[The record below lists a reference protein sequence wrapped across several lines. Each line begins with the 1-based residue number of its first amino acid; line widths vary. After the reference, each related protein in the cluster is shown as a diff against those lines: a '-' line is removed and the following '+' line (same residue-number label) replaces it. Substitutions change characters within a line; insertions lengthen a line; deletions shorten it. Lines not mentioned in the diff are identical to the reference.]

1 MRVYLTSI
9 PEDWICESCQS
20 TNDTASPSKVN
31 QDCGRQA
38 SKRRRGIT
46 TGKVKF
52 IPEDEVIKLSSG
64 NLPVKH
70 RPGTSTFLTQKTSVG
85 SKNVISK
92 TPSMAL
98 KSNYSKSKLPRIGV
112 HRNSATDKHA
122 HLSQSKGPVKEYRL
136 ENQQLLITPMP
147 GGILCAVSECNKS
160 IEKSDLQS
168 IQENFNLHRK
178 FLPSSIATW
187 RGQFQIGEAAASS
200 KVYDGFKAQPPCT
213 VNSKAYK
220 FSTTMPSLLQL
231 KSLPTLNVLT
241 DVFQNDCP
249 TLQDI
254 ALYFF
259 PLDHIERYRENFN
272 SIFEFMNAEKLM
284 LSSVIDGVELMV
296 FTSNELHVISRGTIA
311 TVNEDKKDF
320 LWGVFR
326 RIKIH
331 KGNEI
336 QPVKEPVETDADM
349 IRGKEVN
356 IDRSADMDAV
366 DMDIDMI
373 GGKDVA
379 GRIDHVKKDLFQR
392 SSTTLLQESGCSSRL

>member
-1 MRVYLTSI
+1 MRVYVPCI

-20 TNDTASPSKVN
+20 TNDTTSPCKVN
-31 QDCGRQA
+31 QDSGRQA
-38 SKRRRGIT
+38 SKRQRGIT

-64 NLPVKH
+64 NVPVKH

-85 SKNVISK
+85 PKNIISK
-92 TPSMAL
+92 VPSTAL
-98 KSNYSKSKLPRIGV
+98 KSNYSKSKLPRVGV
-112 HRNSATDKHA
+112 HRNSMTDKHA
-122 HLSQSKGPVKEYRL
+122 HLSQSK
-136 ENQQLLITPMP
+136 

-160 IEKSDLQS
+160 IERSDLQS
-168 IQENFNLHRK
+168 IQENFNLYRN
-178 FLPSSIATW
+178 FLPSSIGTW
-187 RGQFQIGEAAASS
+187 RGQFQIREAAASS

-220 FSTTMPSLLQL
+220 FSSAMPSLLQL
-231 KSLPTLNVLT
+231 ESLPTLNVLT
-241 DVFQNDCP
+241 DVFQNECP

-296 FTSNELHVISRGTIA
+296 FTSNELHAISRGTIA
-311 TVNEDKKDF
+311 TVNEHKKDF

-326 RIKIH
+326 RTKVH

-336 QPVKEPVETDADM
+336 KPVKEPVETDADM
-349 IRGKEVN
+349 IRGKEVD
-356 IDRSADMDAV
+356 IERLADTDAV

-373 GGKDVA
+373 GGKDVS
-379 GRIDHVKKDLFQR
+379 GRIDHVKKDLFER
-392 SSTTLLQESGCSSRL
+392 SSRTHLQQSGCSSRL

>member
-1 MRVYLTSI
+1 M
-9 PEDWICESCQS
+9 
-20 TNDTASPSKVN
+20 
-31 QDCGRQA
+31 
-38 SKRRRGIT
+38 
-46 TGKVKF
+46 
-52 IPEDEVIKLSSG
+52 
-64 NLPVKH
+64 
-70 RPGTSTFLTQKTSVG
+70 
-85 SKNVISK
+85 ISAFE
-92 TPSMAL
+92 TMDL
-98 KSNYSKSKLPRIGV
+98 L
-112 HRNSATDKHA
+112 
-122 HLSQSKGPVKEYRL
+122 GPVKEHRL
-136 ENQQLLITPMP
+136 ENQQILITPMP
-147 GGILCAVSECNKS
+147 DKEGAPCEALSARKPIPNAGGVLCAVSECNKS
-160 IEKSDLQS
+160 VEKSDLQS
-168 IQENFNLHRK
+168 IQENFNLYRN

-187 RGQFQIGEAAASS
+187 RGKFQIREAAASN

-220 FSTTMPSLLQL
+220 FSSTMPSPLRLE
-231 KSLPTLNVLT
+231 SRPTLNVLT

-311 TVNEDKKDF
+311 TANKDKKHF

-331 KGNEI
+331 KGSEI
-336 QPVKEPVETDADM
+336 KPVKEPVEMDADM
-349 IRGKEVN
+349 IRGKEVS
-356 IDRSADMDAV
+356 IERSADMIRGKEACIERSVDMEAV
-366 DMDIDMI
+366 DMDVDMI

-379 GRIDHVKKDLFQR
+379 GRIDHVKKDLLER
-392 SSTTLLQESGCSSRL
+392 S